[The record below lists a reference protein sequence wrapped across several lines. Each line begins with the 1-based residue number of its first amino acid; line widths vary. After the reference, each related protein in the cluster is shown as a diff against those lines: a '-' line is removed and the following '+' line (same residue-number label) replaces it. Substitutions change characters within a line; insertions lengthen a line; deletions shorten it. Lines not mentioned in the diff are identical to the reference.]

1 MAESR
6 LLKIKLMFGKRITFI
21 LFAVILIGASFFV
34 HEKARALTLVPPSL
48 EYVAKPGETV
58 DGILKL
64 INEEAETRTLYLSTA
79 NFTAKGETG
88 VPNFLFDEVN
98 TDLASWITVSA
109 QEVTLESQRTQQVP
123 FTITVPQTAEPGG
136 YYAGIFFGTQ
146 PPTGAGTG
154 QIGIGSKI
162 GTLIILRVEGDVFES
177 ATIEE
182 FGFDVSR
189 TTFNRLPLNFIVRVR
204 NSGNVHVRPT
214 GTLTVRNMLGGES
227 VSLLINQ
234 TQGAVLPSS
243 VRRFDALWKK
253 QADDAE
259 RGNFFQELGREWKNF
274 GLGNYTA
281 AVTIEYGQQR
291 QALTASTTLTIFP
304 WRVLLM
310 SAVIVVLVI
319 LLLVVLIRSY
329 NAMIIRRAMKGKN
342 GNPPGSA

>member
-1 MAESR
+1 
-6 LLKIKLMFGKRITFI
+6 MFGKKTTFI
-21 LFAVILIGASFFV
+21 LLGAVLLGAGFFV
-34 HEKARALTLVPPSL
+34 AREARAITLVPPSL

-64 INEEAETRTLYLSTA
+64 INEEAETKTLYLSTA

-98 TDLASWITVSA
+98 TNLASWITVSA
-109 QEVTLESQRTQQVP
+109 QEVTLEPQRTQQVP

-146 PPTGAGTG
+146 PPTEGETG

-177 ATIEE
+177 ATIEQ
-182 FGFDVSR
+182 FGFDVSK
-189 TTFNRLPLNFIVRVR
+189 TKFNRLPLTFVVRIR
-204 NSGNVHVRPT
+204 NSGNVHIRPT

-227 VSLLINQ
+227 VSLPINQ

-243 VRRFDALWKK
+243 IRRFDALWKK
-253 QADDAE
+253 QAESAE

-281 AVTIEYGQQR
+281 AATMEYGQQK
-291 QALTASTTLTIFP
+291 QVLTASTTFTIFP
-304 WRVLLM
+304 WRVLLV
-310 SAVIVVLVI
+310 SVLVLVVII
-319 LLLVVLIRSY
+319 LLFIFIIRQY
-329 NAMIIRRAMKGKN
+329 NAMIIRRALKRG
-342 GNPPGSA
+342 GPSA